1 MFGKRLGRWFWEV
14 LVMEDEIKRKEFLNE
29 YTV

>member
-1 MFGKRLGRWFWEV
+1 MYGKSLGWWFWEV